1 METVML
7 PGGETVPAL
16 GQVTWTMAESRP
28 AGGRIGGAAH
38 WHRPRHDA
46 ELDAAEVANCD
57 LKASNPASCR
67 G

>member
-57 LKASNPASCR
+57 LSSGR
-67 G
+67 GGRL